1 MWYGKN
7 AIRIALGTLILW
19 PCLWLTAAP
28 LVTVQ
33 QGGVGRWSGLP
44 AKECGIYGKR
54 YDAIEGVCY
63 YPVDI
68 QATAGVYEIAV
79 WDKDGKRHDGSL
91 RVEKASFPDVS
102 MTLPESLERF
112 LHPSPAEQQR
122 SAKEHAEV
130 MKLFVRPL
138 APAQFKLPLA
148 SPASPLPKS
157 EDDFGSLRRFDAST
171 TSLHSGRDFPI
182 PAGRNLRAV
191 ADGKV
196 LLVQDEFYSG
206 NAVYVDHGGGLVSM
220 LFHMQKTSVKKG
232 DTVKRG
238 QVLGIVGATGRATG
252 PHLHLGLRWLNKRID
267 PLVLLNAT
275 KQLPDVVDSST
286 TAQEKIEHAE
296 NREPAEKDQPS
307 DE

>member
-1 MWYGKN
+1 MRYSKN
-7 AIRIALGTLILW
+7 AMRIVLGTLGLAA
-19 PCLWLTAAP
+19 CTGSLAAP

-33 QGGVGRWSGLP
+33 QGGVGKWSGLP

-54 YDAIEGVCY
+54 YDAIDGVCY
-63 YPVDI
+63 YPVDM
-68 QATAGVYEIAV
+68 QAGAGVYDIAL
-79 WDKDGKRHDGSL
+79 WDKDGKRHDGNL

-102 MTLPESLERF
+102 MTLPESLDRY
-112 LHPSPAEQQR
+112 LHPSPEEQQR
-122 SAKEHAEV
+122 AAREHAEV
-130 MKLFVRPL
+130 MKLFVTPL

-182 PAGRNLRAV
+182 PGGRNLRAV

-196 LLVQDEFYSG
+196 VLVQDQFYSG
-206 NAVYVDHGGGLVSM
+206 NSVYVDHGGGLVSM
-220 LFHMQKTSVKKG
+220 LFHMQKASVKTG

-238 QVLGIVGATGRATG
+238 QVLGVVGATGRATG

-267 PLVLLNAT
+267 PLVLLNSPR
-275 KQLPDVVDSST
+275 QLPDVVDSS
-286 TAQEKIEHAE
+286 AQAQDKIQHAE
-296 NREPAEKDQPS
+296 NREPPEKDQPS